1 MDKNQCTILFKSF
14 KDYNSA
20 VKKIDKVFLGK
31 ARGKGASI
39 VERLL
44 IG

>member
-1 MDKNQCTILFKSF
+1 MNQRTMLFKSF
-14 KDYNSA
+14 KDYKSP
-20 VKKIDKVFLGK
+20 VEKMDKVFLGK